1 MPQRIPSH
9 KPARLP
15 SRTRR
20 DESARPSAAA
30 RGYCDRAHRAWRQ
43 AVLTRD
49 AWQCRSCGRVCS
61 DHREAHADHIVPVS
75 QGGERYDVANGQ
87 CLCVRCHGR
96 KTRDEQEDTR
106 RAESD
111 PAKLPPT
118 PLEKKLIG
126 VGQISVPSLR

>member
-1 MPQRIPSH
+1 
-9 KPARLP
+9 
-15 SRTRR
+15 
-20 DESARPSAAA
+20 
-30 RGYCDRAHRAWRQ
+30 
-43 AVLTRD
+43 
-49 AWQCRSCGRVCS
+49 VCS

-96 KTRDEQEDTR
+96 KTRAEQEDTR
-106 RAESD
+106 RAASD

-126 VGQISVPSLR
+126 VGQISVPSTT